1 MPDPIFTHALGLSTA
16 LLTALAIKYPDRAI
30 FDEHREGI
38 AYKKGWPLV
47 GQLPVIISNA
57 ELMHEFFMNGFN
69 DLDSLTT

>member
-16 LLTALAIKYPDRAI
+16 LLTALLIKYPDRAI

-47 GQLPVIISNA
+47 GQLPAIISNA

-69 DLDSLTT
+69 ELDSLTT